1 MSKKV
6 TFKPKPTSAVPANAD
21 EWVSGENPKA
31 KKQEEEEPKKRFTFD
46 VPESLHRRVKI
57 GCAARGVEMAEVVRQ
72 LLEKEFPE

>member
-46 VPESLHRRVKI
+46 VPESLHKRVKA
-57 GCAARGVEMAEVVRQ
+57 GCAIRGVEMSDLMREF
-72 LLEKEFPE
+72 LKKEFPE